1 MEARPRRGLIIGSIH
16 LIFLWPHVQ
25 MSMSRFARFQAQ
37 DMSSSGFPPKYR
49 HLIGRPGIDV
59 FWRETT
65 WTHFLTL
72 ISKITDFSWA
82 WYQEKPYDLAHYGN
96 VWLKAAWVCLNSK
109 YSSVL
114 YWNMTWNSPKFESPW
129 WHTSNL
135 PKHWPTR
142 WSYLY

>member
-59 FWRETT
+59 LWRETT
-65 WTHFLTL
+65 
-72 ISKITDFSWA
+72 
-82 WYQEKPYDLAHYGN
+82 
-96 VWLKAAWVCLNSK
+96 
-109 YSSVL
+109 
-114 YWNMTWNSPKFESPW
+114 
-129 WHTSNL
+129 
-135 PKHWPTR
+135 
-142 WSYLY
+142 